1 MDFNT
6 NEFLDA
12 FIEETKD
19 NLENFSECVMELEK
33 NKSDA
38 EIINTIFRVAHT
50 LKGMAGSMGFEKM
63 RSLTHTMEDLLSD
76 VRDGKMQAT
85 SDLVDLL
92 FKCHDYLEK
101 CLDSIIETSAENVDE
116 PVELIESLKA
126 LHANG
131 GNAGEAPKAAEPAP
145 KAEAPAEEEKKKPA
159 KKTAKKAKEEAK
171 EETAPA
177 EEEKSFEENTKI
189 DEAALDGFEF
199 EIPSDINKEKGYTL
213 TVSIDKDCKLVVAR
227 MFIILKTVGDEAKI
241 INSNPTIEQLSD
253 MSFECSSNSVSM
265 VIECDNIDDL
275 LKKIDSIPEIDTM
288 SATSIGNPSEKKEA
302 VSERIDLTTF
312 NPDAN
317 KEGEGQSAGN
327 GAISASPEGPA
338 AQAMQGG
345 AHHVEEY
352 LKIAASKVDNLA
364 DMVSELMIT
373 QSLIEQRIMLLLSND
388 ATLVKEVP
396 RMSRL
401 TKDIQNL
408 SMSLRMVPL
417 KSTFQKVLR
426 TGRDTAKTLEKEINL
441 DVIGDET
448 EIDRTI
454 TEKLYTPLMHM
465 IRNSIGH
472 GIESKEDRIKKGK
485 DPVGQVTMS
494 AYNKR
499 GSVYI
504 EIEDDG
510 KGLDRDKILKKAI
523 EKGIASEDKHYTDDE
538 IYNFIFLPGFSTADQ
553 VDAVSG
559 RGVGMDVVR
568 TDITKVGGTVRVDT
582 VPDQGTKFTL
592 KIPINLAIMNG
603 TIIKIDGQTYILPTL
618 NIREIVKVTDE
629 NFVNIKGKE
638 KMLKVRGEV
647 LPIYP
652 IKHVLTKAGVEF
664 QDNGEFDEKLMVIME
679 LDDMVRAIPVE
690 EVLERR
696 EIVVKS
702 LGSEF
707 AHLDFISGA
716 SILGDGTISLIFD
729 VEGLFKK
736 SIA

>member
-1 MDFNT
+1 MDFNV

-19 NLENFSECVMELEK
+19 NLENFNETIMDLEK
-33 NKSDA
+33 NKDDA
-38 EIINTIFRVAHT
+38 DLVNVCFRVAHT

-63 RSLTHTMEDLLSD
+63 RSLTHTMEDCLSD
-76 VRDGKMQAT
+76 VRDGKLKVT
-85 SDLVDLL
+85 TELINLL
-92 FKCHDYLEK
+92 FKSHDFLDK
-101 CLDSIIETSAENVDE
+101 CLESIIETSGENVDE
-116 PVELIESLKA
+116 PTQLIEDLKKA
-126 LHANG
+126 HSGELASEPD
-131 GNAGEAPKAAEPAP
+131 AAPAAPEPEAPKAEEAPAP
-145 KAEAPAEEEKKKPA
+145 AAEAPAEEVK
-159 KKTAKKAKEEAK
+159 
-171 EETAPA
+171 
-177 EEEKSFEENTKI
+177 EEKSFEENTKVQDVEMSFDVPDGANKDNCYKI
-189 DEAALDGFEF
+189 DV
-199 EIPSDINKEKGYTL
+199 T
-213 TVSIDKDCKLVVAR
+213 IDKDCKLLVAR
-227 MFIILKTVGDEAKI
+227 LFIITKTVGDEAKLLQ
-241 INSNPTIEQLSD
+241 SNPTLEQLSD
-253 MSFECSSNSVSM
+253 MSFTTDNFK
-265 VIECDNIDDL
+265 IEMYVETSDSKGLIE
-275 LKKIDSIPEIDTM
+275 KINTVPEIENITC
-288 SATSIGNPSEKKEA
+288 TSVANPSVTIEQA
-302 VSERIDLTTF
+302 GERIDLDNF
-312 NPDAN
+312 KAGDADPN
-317 KEGEGQSAGN
+317 AKHEEAASSAASGEHQA
-327 GAISASPEGPA
+327 AAPA
-338 AQAMQGG
+338 AAQGG

-373 QSLIEQRIMLLLSND
+373 QSLIEQRIMLLEKDD
-388 ATLVKEVP
+388 AILTKEIP

-417 KSTFQKVLR
+417 KSTLQKVIR
-426 TGRDTAKTLEKEINL
+426 TGRDTAQTLQKEINL
-441 DVIGDET
+441 AVIGEET

-472 GIESKEDRIKKGK
+472 GIEDADTRKKAGK
-485 DPVGQVTMS
+485 DPVGNVTIS

-510 KGLDRDKILKKAI
+510 KGLDMDKILKKAI
-523 EKGIASEDKHYTDDE
+523 EKGIADKDKKYSDDE
-538 IYNFIFLPGFSTADQ
+538 IANFIFLPGFSTADK

-559 RGVGMDVVR
+559 RGVGMDVVK

-582 VPDQGTKFTL
+582 HAGEGTKFTL

-603 TIIKIDGQTYILPTL
+603 TIVKIMDQTYILPTL
-618 NIREIVKVTDE
+618 NIREMVNVTEE
-629 NFVNIKGKE
+629 NWISVKGKE

-652 IKHVLTKAGVEF
+652 IKALLK
-664 QDNGEFDEKLMVIME
+664 DNGFSNPDDLVESGDYEDESLMVIVE
-679 LDDMVRAIPVE
+679 LDEMVRAIPVQT
-690 EVLERR
+690 VLERR

-707 AHLDFISGA
+707 ANLDFISGA

-729 VEGLFKK
+729 IEGLLKK
-736 SIA
+736 SAN

>member
-12 FIEETKD
+12 FIEETRD
-19 NLENFSECVMELEK
+19 NLENFSECIMELEK
-33 NKSDA
+33 NKNDS
-38 EIINTIFRVAHT
+38 EIVNTIFRVAHT

-76 VRDGKMQAT
+76 VRDGKMKAT

-101 CLDSIIETSAENVDE
+101 ALDSIVETSTENVEE
-116 PVELIESLKA
+116 PVDLIEDLKS

-131 GNAGEAPKAAEPAP
+131 GVKSGASAPAEAA
-145 KAEAPAEEEKKKPA
+145 APAEEAP
-159 KKTAKKAKEEAK
+159 KKTAKKKKEEPAD
-171 EETAPA
+171 APA
-177 EEEKSFEENTKI
+177 ADEAPASDDKSFEENTKI
-189 DEAALDGFEF
+189 DETALDGFEF
-199 EIPSDINKEKGYTL
+199 EIPSDINKEKGYKL
-213 TVSIDKDCKLVVAR
+213 TVNIDKDCKLLVAR
-227 MFIILKTVGDEAKI
+227 MFIVLKTVSDEAKL
-241 INSNPTIEQLSD
+241 INSSPTMEQLSD
-253 MSFECSSNSVSM
+253 MSFQAESNAINM
-265 VIECDNIDDL
+265 VIECDNIDEL
-275 LKKIDSIPEIDTM
+275 LKKINQVPELDTM
-288 SATSIGNPSEKKEA
+288 EAVSIANPEKKAEA
-302 VSERIDLTTF
+302 VSERVDLTTF
-312 NPDAN
+312 NPDQASGSN
-317 KEGEGQSAGN
+317 AQGESAQASEG
-327 GAISASPEGPA
+327 GAPA
-338 AQAMQGG
+338 AG
-345 AHHVEEY
+345 AAAAGPHHVEEY

-373 QSLIEQRIMLLLSND
+373 QSLIEQRIMLQMAEDQIL
-388 ATLVKEVP
+388 TKEVP

-426 TGRDTAKTLEKEINL
+426 TGRDTAKTLEKEINI

-485 DPVGQVTMS
+485 DPVGSVTMS

-510 KGLDRDKILKKAI
+510 KGLDRDKILNKAI
-523 EKGIASEDKHYTDDE
+523 EKGIAQADKKYTDDD
-538 IYNFIFLPGFSTADQ
+538 IYNFIFLPGFSTADK

-582 VPDQGTKFTL
+582 IPDQGTKFTL

-603 TIIKIDGQTYILPTL
+603 TIVKIKGETYILPTL
-618 NIREIVKVTDE
+618 NIREIVYVTDE
-629 NFVNIKGKE
+629 NYVNIKGKE
-638 KMLKVRGEV
+638 SMLKVRGEV
-647 LPIYP
+647 IPIYP
-652 IKHVLTKAGVEF
+652 IKGILDE
-664 QDNGEFDEKLMVIME
+664 NGMGREENDGTHAEKLMVITE
-679 LDDMVRAIPVE
+679 LDDIVRAIPVQ

-707 AHLDFISGA
+707 AHLDFLSGA

-729 VEGLFKK
+729 IEGLFKK
-736 SIA
+736 NADVC